1 MRLSCWPSV
10 SAAVL
15 ALVLTPLDLR
25 AQAVSAPAES
35 TKVQAVSAPAEST
48 KVQTVSAPAES
59 LTKAQMAHF
68 LRTAKVVAHRSIPKG
83 VTRPVRVTLS
93 DGMLTH
99 DAAFSFVEQRAPAM
113 RLANGKM
120 EFNFVDSYTY
130 SIAAYRI
137 AELIGMDDMI
147 PVTVERQW
155 DGREGALSWWIDAK
169 WDEAS
174 RLKEQA
180 EPPDSDGWNRQKHRM
195 RVFTT
200 LLADTDRNQGNVLI
214 TADWKL
220 WIIDFT
226 RAFRRTPELLEPQGL
241 TRCERGLLAS
251 LRALKREDVEAATK
265 RYLRKSDIDAL
276 MARRDAIVALFDRR
290 IAELGE
296 PSVLY

>member
-1 MRLSCWPSV
+1 MRVSCWPSA
-10 SAAVL
+10 SAVVL
-15 ALVLTPLDLR
+15 ALVLAPLDVR
-25 AQAVSAPAES
+25 AQAVAAPAD
-35 TKVQAVSAPAEST
+35 
-48 KVQTVSAPAES
+48 S

-68 LRTAKVVAHRSIPKG
+68 LSTAKVVAHRSIPKG

-93 DGMLTH
+93 DGTLTH
-99 DAAFSFVEQRAPAM
+99 DAAFSFVEQRSPAM

-130 SIAAYRI
+130 SIAAYRV

-155 DGREGALSWWIDAK
+155 DDRTGALSWWIDAK

-180 EPPDSDGWNRQKHRM
+180 QPPDPDSWNRQKHRM

-214 TADWKL
+214 TSDWKL

-226 RAFRRTPELLEPQGL
+226 RAFRKAPTLLEPQGL
-241 TRCERGLLAS
+241 TRCERGLLAA
-251 LRALKREDVEAATK
+251 LRALKREDVEAATR
-265 RYLRKSDIDAL
+265 RYLRRSDIDAL

-290 IAELGE
+290 VAELGE
-296 PSVLY
+296 ASVLY